1 MKIIMITIITI
12 LLVVLLVGS
21 GAMIVKEKVQDKK
34 EEQQYEKMEKEY
46 VNKNKKKNKIKG
58 ASDFDIEKMKKK
70 NKDVVGWIE
79 CSDVLSYP
87 LVKGMD
93 NDYYLNHNAL
103 RQSNISGSIFLDYRT
118 DFTSPNCII
127 YGHNMKGRQMFGKL
141 LNFTDMSF
149 AKKHDIFYID
159 DGTMKHQYKL
169 VSVNLVSDTSRNYK
183 ISFNENDGEHDKW
196 YRDILS
202 TKYYHNDSGKLN
214 SENVITLSTCYSND
228 ASVKLVLHLARQW

>member
-1 MKIIMITIITI
+1 MI
-12 LLVVLLVGS
+12 LLGGS
-21 GAMIVKEKVQDKK
+21 GTMIVKNKVQDKK
-34 EEQQYEKMEKEY
+34 EEQQYEKMEKKY

-58 ASDFDIEKMKKK
+58 TSDFDIEKMKKK

-118 DFTSPNCII
+118 DFTSSNCII

-141 LNFTDMSF
+141 LNFIKASF
-149 AKKHDIFYID
+149 AKNHDTFYID

-169 VSVNLVSDTSRNYK
+169 ASVNLVSDTSEDYK
-183 ISFNENDGEHDKW
+183 ISFGENDNEYNKW
-196 YRDILS
+196 YSDILN
-202 TKYYHNDSGKLN
+202 TKYYHNESEKIK